1 MAELL
6 LVSKCEAERTLSIC
20 VRTLD
25 SLIAANEVP
34 VRRLGGEF

>member
-6 LVSKCEAERTLSIC
+6 LVSKSERTLSIC